1 MAEEREFGWDD
12 EIENDNEF
20 RFWIQFIIIDQFCH
34 TLTA

>member
-20 RFWIQFIIIDQFCH
+20 QILPDGDYNFTEC
-34 TLTA
+34 